1 MRLKTTFLNL
11 LNLSFDIIGDSLC
24 RDILKANID
33 MLRGMKIESSA
44 LENGYVQVDIDVPPF
59 DNSKPKKEGVS
70 CTYKGFDGYAQSS
83 VT

>member
-1 MRLKTTFLNL
+1 
-11 LNLSFDIIGDSLC
+11 
-24 RDILKANID
+24 

-59 DNSKPKKEGVS
+59 DNSKTKKEGVS
-70 CTYKGFDGYAQSS
+70 RTYKGFDGYAQSS